1 MTEERL
7 KILLEKSEREDRNNS
22 VEKQINEVK
31 DIGKMFLLSS

>member
-31 DIGKMFLLSS
+31 DIGKMFFLSS